1 MRQSD
6 GAPELKQAQRQRAH
20 DILSGSARKAVSDAT
35 VVLTNPTHFSVAL
48 RYRPGV
54 DAAPVVVARGRGDVA
69 LSIRELARGANVPLL
84 EYPQLTRAIYFTARA
99 GRVIPDELFVAV
111 ATVLAFVFQLERM
124 VAEGHGQPVVDVPP
138 THRFDPDGRRQA

>member
-20 DILSGSARKAVSDAT
+20 EILSGSARKAVSEAT

-48 RYRPGV
+48 RYRPGT

-69 LSIRELARGANVPLL
+69 LSIRELARAASVPML
-84 EYPQLTRAIYFTARA
+84 EYPQLTRAINFTARA
-99 GRVIPDELFVAV
+99 GRVLPAALLVAV
-111 ATVLAFVFQLERM
+111 HTVLPFIFPLELAATHRI
-124 VAEGHGQPVVDVPP
+124 VPP
-138 THRFDPDGRRQA
+138 PVNTSPP